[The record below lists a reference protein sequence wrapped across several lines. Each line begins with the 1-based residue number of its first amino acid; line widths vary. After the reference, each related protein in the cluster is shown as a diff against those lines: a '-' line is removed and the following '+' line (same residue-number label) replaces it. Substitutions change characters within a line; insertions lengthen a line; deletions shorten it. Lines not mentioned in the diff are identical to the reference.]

1 MRDSSRDA
9 AAHVAPYNRVAVRI
23 PFALRSRYVR
33 VVRSRNRKGRAE
45 LEAFPKK
52 ARALPLGRFVRDA
65 EASRRSAC
73 AMTEGPASGS
83 DALEPP
89 HARVPTMAIGAGLFI
104 LVNANAKRGG
114 RRLAV
119 QIARALP
126 AATVRLTR
134 SISEVDGLLRDALAT
149 STPPRC
155 ILSAGG
161 DGSAIAMLGALD
173 RVVAKSDAFPTVGA
187 LPLGTGNAWSHALGA
202 RKLDHCIRAL
212 ARFDG
217 PLPTRHYALFEC
229 DGVVTF
235 FAGCGWDA
243 QVLND
248 YRDQLAQS
256 PSNRI
261 AKSVAGYL
269 TAMATRTVPKT
280 TIQGSPS
287 VIVENLGNE
296 AFAVRD
302 DGVIERLEWA
312 REGSILY
319 TGTAGVAG
327 AATCPEFG
335 YGFRAFPFAERM
347 LGMLNVRIYDVS
359 PLTAVREIP
368 KLWRGAH
375 PMRGVRD
382 WFTTGVKMTFS
393 RPVPLQIG
401 GEACGP
407 RHSIELRMSPRRVE
421 ALDWRMLG
429 LD

>member
-1 MRDSSRDA
+1 MGGN
-9 AAHVAPYNRVAVRI
+9 V
-23 PFALRSRYVR
+23 
-33 VVRSRNRKGRAE
+33 
-45 LEAFPKK
+45 
-52 ARALPLGRFVRDA
+52 
-65 EASRRSAC
+65 EASDSNACDMKRSPAC
-73 AMTEGPASGS
+73 GS
-83 DALEPP
+83 TAIEPRL
-89 HARVPTMAIGAGLFI
+89 ARVQTMASGAGLFI

-126 AATVRLTR
+126 SATVRLSR
-134 SISEVDGLLRDALAT
+134 SIDEVDGFLHSALAAK
-149 STPPRC
+149 TPPRC

-173 RVVAKSDAFPTVGA
+173 RVVPKDAPFPTVGA

-212 ARFDG
+212 ARSDG
-217 PLPTRHYALFEC
+217 PLPTRRYALFEC

-248 YRDQLAQS
+248 YRDQLATS
-256 PSNRI
+256 PSSRV

-280 TIQGSPS
+280 IVQGSPQ
-287 VIVENLGNE
+287 VIIENLGDE
-296 AFAVRD
+296 AFSVRD
-302 DGVIERLEWA
+302 DGVIERIAWA
-312 REGSILY
+312 RAGSILY
-319 TGTAGVAG
+319 SGSAGVAG

-347 LGMLNVRIYDVS
+347 LGLLNIRVYDVS
-359 PLTAVREIP
+359 PLTAVRAIP
-368 KLWRGAH
+368 KLWRGTH
-375 PMRGVRD
+375 PMRGTRD

-407 RHSIELRMSPRRVE
+407 RNAIELKMSPRRVE